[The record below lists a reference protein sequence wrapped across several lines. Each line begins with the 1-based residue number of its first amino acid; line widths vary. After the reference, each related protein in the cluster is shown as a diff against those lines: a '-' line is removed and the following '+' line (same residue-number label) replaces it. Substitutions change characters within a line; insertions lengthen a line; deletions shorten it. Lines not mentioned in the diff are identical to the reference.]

1 MRAALVVFIEA
12 LPLCRAV
19 PLCPT
24 KKCQSQVLGRSPA
37 LARLVVR
44 VRDVQSMI
52 EILPVSATVLARMKV
67 HNLIPRLESTRTQFR
82 DLRLDVVN
90 GEANVVHPDLI

>member
-1 MRAALVVFIEA
+1 
-12 LPLCRAV
+12 
-19 PLCPT
+19 
-24 KKCQSQVLGRSPA
+24 
-37 LARLVVR
+37 
-44 VRDVQSMI
+44 MI